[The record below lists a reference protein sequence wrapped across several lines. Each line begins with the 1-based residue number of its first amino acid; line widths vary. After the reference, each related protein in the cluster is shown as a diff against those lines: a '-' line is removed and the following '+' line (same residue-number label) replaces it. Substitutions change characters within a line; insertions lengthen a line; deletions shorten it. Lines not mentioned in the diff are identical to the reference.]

1 MASDS
6 NNDEMEEEEAAM
18 DTIGNYKY
26 IYGDEI

>member
-6 NNDEMEEEEAAM
+6 NNDEMEEEAAM